1 MVPLRELY
9 KLQLESREGATSSVT
24 PQLKLSGIIDYLRQ
38 LEGYRQIIQGI
49 DADEVH
55 QPLALLESARAPV
68 LAGILEATRRPIL
81 LITGRVDSVPVWQQA
96 LDAWVRDSSKI
107 IRFLEP
113 TPLPFERGPWS
124 ELSRNSRLAVLAH
137 LMASQ
142 HPYTTTQDEQLLVIT
157 SIRALLQ
164 KTMPRRRFVAATRI
178 IKKGQIIELESLLRD
193 WQSSGY
199 ERVSVVESQG
209 QYSQR
214 GGILD
219 IFPIGA
225 SNPTRIELFGDEVDS
240 LRSFDPAT
248 QRSELVQENDSNIII
263 SPAREMMPGDVVK
276 VGQQLAQ
283 LELISDNK
291 MPSWR
296 DDVQSLASGLLN
308 PNLEYYLPLVYSEPA
323 SLLSYLPSDTLIV
336 LDDMPSL
343 AVAADETESHAEQIA
358 REQLDM
364 PPNYTHP
371 LFTWQEIQQKLSGR
385 TCLVLGDGED
395 EIYQE
400 SSLLAE
406 SFQPGPRFGGQVRPF
421 LLHLRASKLN
431 DETTFVVS
439 RQAQRLAELWR
450 QDRARQEIISDDS
463 YQPTNSVESIP
474 PSDSIT
480 FIQGTLPGGFT
491 LESLRGDKLDSNG
504 RSDEIILNLLSD
516 SEVFGWSRPVPRRRL
531 KPRSVAPE
539 TYFADIVPGDYV
551 VHLEFG
557 IGKFSGLVV
566 RAVGGMGR
574 EYLKVDFGNSDVL
587 YVPVHHADRLSKWIG
602 PDDRHPVIHRLGE
615 KNWRRARSKAQKAV
629 DELAD
634 ELLDLYSA
642 RETIPG
648 HAFAKD
654 NQWQHELEASFPY
667 RETDDQLR
675 ALAEVKADMERPSP
689 MDRLICGDVGYGKTE
704 VALRSAFKAVMD
716 GKQVAIL
723 VPTTVLAQQH
733 YNTFRDRLKPFPV
746 NLEMLSRFRTSTQQ
760 DKILGSIREGQ
771 VDIVIGTHRLLS
783 DDVSFKDLGL
793 LIIDEEQ
800 RFGVSHKEKLKQL
813 RTEVDVLTL
822 TATPIPRTLYM
833 SLAGVRDISQI
844 DTAPADRLP
853 VQTYVGEMDDSLIR
867 TAILRELDR
876 GGQVFFVHNR
886 VQSIDNAYLK
896 LGNLVPEA
904 RIAIAH
910 GQMSERQ
917 LEEVMVR
924 FVNGDIDVL
933 LCTTI
938 IESGLDIPNA
948 NTLIVERADW
958 FGLAQLYQLR
968 GRVGRGVRRA
978 YGYFLHG
985 SWHQLTG
992 DAKARLDVL
1001 AAQTELGAG
1010 YTIAMRD
1017 LEIRGAGDLLG
1028 SRQSGHIA
1036 AVGFDLYTR
1045 LLTQAVKRRKAERAG
1060 KKATIEL
1067 PEAVLIDLPLAAYI
1081 PTDYVPEAS
1090 LRLRL
1095 YRRMAV
1101 LETLEEIDEMV
1112 AELADRFGA
1121 IPDPVDNL
1129 MYQLRVKVLAQKA
1142 AIPAITSESG
1152 QIHIRLPNGISANQY
1167 DFHRQVGPGI
1177 RVSRRGLWLDRE
1189 MSTKDWQVTLVQV
1202 LEKIQSTEVVAD
1214 AVRDK
1219 NNA

>member
-1 MVPLRELY
+1 
-9 KLQLESREGATSSVT
+9 
-24 PQLKLSGIIDYLRQ
+24 
-38 LEGYRQIIQGI
+38 
-49 DADEVH
+49 
-55 QPLALLESARAPV
+55 
-68 LAGILEATRRPIL
+68 
-81 LITGRVDSVPVWQQA
+81 
-96 LDAWVRDSSKI
+96 
-107 IRFLEP
+107 
-113 TPLPFERGPWS
+113 
-124 ELSRNSRLAVLAH
+124 
-137 LMASQ
+137 
-142 HPYTTTQDEQLLVIT
+142 
-157 SIRALLQ
+157 
-164 KTMPRRRFVAATRI
+164 
-178 IKKGQIIELESLLRD
+178 
-193 WQSSGY
+193 
-199 ERVSVVESQG
+199 
-209 QYSQR
+209 
-214 GGILD
+214 
-219 IFPIGA
+219 
-225 SNPTRIELFGDEVDS
+225 
-240 LRSFDPAT
+240 
-248 QRSELVQENDSNIII
+248 
-263 SPAREMMPGDVVK
+263 
-276 VGQQLAQ
+276 
-283 LELISDNK
+283 
-291 MPSWR
+291 
-296 DDVQSLASGLLN
+296 
-308 PNLEYYLPLVYSEPA
+308 
-323 SLLSYLPSDTLIV
+323 
-336 LDDMPSL
+336 
-343 AVAADETESHAEQIA
+343 
-358 REQLDM
+358 
-364 PPNYTHP
+364 
-371 LFTWQEIQQKLSGR
+371 
-385 TCLVLGDGED
+385 
-395 EIYQE
+395 
-400 SSLLAE
+400 
-406 SFQPGPRFGGQVRPF
+406 
-421 LLHLRASKLN
+421 
-431 DETTFVVS
+431 
-439 RQAQRLAELWR
+439 
-450 QDRARQEIISDDS
+450 
-463 YQPTNSVESIP
+463 
-474 PSDSIT
+474 
-480 FIQGTLPGGFT
+480 
-491 LESLRGDKLDSNG
+491 
-504 RSDEIILNLLSD
+504 
-516 SEVFGWSRPVPRRRL
+516 
-531 KPRSVAPE
+531 
-539 TYFADIVPGDYV
+539 
-551 VHLEFG
+551 
-557 IGKFSGLVV
+557 
-566 RAVGGMGR
+566 
-574 EYLKVDFGNSDVL
+574 
-587 YVPVHHADRLSKWIG
+587 
-602 PDDRHPVIHRLGE
+602 
-615 KNWRRARSKAQKAV
+615 
-629 DELAD
+629 
-634 ELLDLYSA
+634 
-642 RETIPG
+642 
-648 HAFAKD
+648 
-654 NQWQHELEASFPY
+654 
-667 RETDDQLR
+667 
-675 ALAEVKADMERPSP
+675 
-689 MDRLICGDVGYGKTE
+689 
-704 VALRSAFKAVMD
+704 
-716 GKQVAIL
+716 
-723 VPTTVLAQQH
+723 
-733 YNTFRDRLKPFPV
+733 
-746 NLEMLSRFRTSTQQ
+746 
-760 DKILGSIREGQ
+760 
-771 VDIVIGTHRLLS
+771 
-783 DDVSFKDLGL
+783 
-793 LIIDEEQ
+793 
-800 RFGVSHKEKLKQL
+800 
-813 RTEVDVLTL
+813 
-822 TATPIPRTLYM
+822 M

-1189 MSTKDWQVTLVQV
+1189 MSTRDWQVTLVQV